1 LQDERANSTRKNIR
15 FDNELL
21 SKIESQL
28 CGKPFGTW
36 VQEACMAAVHTKNT
50 VVHTTRKTGTHQAK
64 PVAIKAKSNAV
75 NSYASKLDLPSVIT
89 EELYIKIIQLNE
101 QGLSSRK
108 IEELLS
114 ISRSSIQ
121 RAIKVSRQ

>member
-1 LQDERANSTRKNIR
+1 MK
-15 FDNELL
+15 
-21 SKIESQL
+21 
-28 CGKPFGTW
+28 
-36 VQEACMAAVHTKNT
+36 AVHTDNT
-50 VVHTTRKTGTHQAK
+50 AVHTTSKTGTHQEK
-64 PVAIKAKSNAV
+64 PVAIKAKSNTV

-89 EELYIKIIQLNE
+89 EELYIKIIQFNE

-108 IEELLS
+108 IEEILS